1 MVAVVGRGN
10 RDGDTWCV
18 KRDMACIGS
27 PDEGNPWLGGPKV
40 ARYYPVKVLA
50 GSSSFAHSS
59 TVVSPSQGDRG
70 CLRSPNLDLVER
82 AWRRSEQVPS
92 IWLGTIS
99 GDCRSFVQVVKIKLT
114 PIVMVPPRPV
124 HGWGRESFGA
134 GRAGRGGGRVGRR
147 GFFLIPNRLS
157 ESNARERIN
166 TTVATVVKGV
176 IYAKQLEVEFS
187 RILFDGWRWTTR
199 KVGDNMY
206 IVRFP
211 NALLI

>member
-1 MVAVVGRGN
+1 
-10 RDGDTWCV
+10 
-18 KRDMACIGS
+18 
-27 PDEGNPWLGGPKV
+27 LGGPK
-40 ARYYPVKVLA
+40 AAKYYPVKVLA
-50 GSSSFAHSS
+50 GSSSFPHYS

-70 CLRSPNLDLVER
+70 CLHCPNLDLVER
-82 AWRRSEQVPS
+82 AWWGSEQVPS
-92 IWLGTIS
+92 IWSGTIS
-99 GDCRSFVQVVKIKLT
+99 SDCRSFVQVVKIKLT

-134 GRAGRGGGRVGRR
+134 GRAGRGGGRVGHR

-166 TTVATVVKGV
+166 TMVKEV